1 MTGAFGCDISKTEE
15 EGRTSIKISNWQR
28 TIPIKKERIDLLRKI
43 VLGVF
48 FTLHILGT
56 APLSAQ
62 LSENTDTLPP
72 LKITE
77 GWQYRWGDSPV
88 DEFGVPTWICQD
100 EDSPLW
106 KPAPTTVNLP
116 VEGKTNI
123 LWLRVPLPEDERK
136 EPTLYLPRAFLNLE
150 VYLNGKRIY
159 AFGEFKLDY
168 KNRFSAFVPHRIFLP
183 ENYNGKII
191 YFRMFSD
198 LPRINGIQGPVFLGT
213 REKLTL
219 HLIRKDILQFLIGVF
234 CVFIGLLALI
244 SFIERSSGRPQAAIS
259 FGFFSLFIG
268 MGFLAMIAPLLW
280 FIPAP
285 RFWYFI
291 LFLSF
296 FLFPAALV
304 AFVEHVIGPGYKNF
318 FRRLWQFHLVIV
330 LIVIVMEFLDVWSMA
345 RWMEGLRF
353 LWIFDSLVVVI
364 AGVYA
369 SIKGRYEARV
379 FTVGIAFFS
388 VFALR
393 DIFSQGQ
400 TTMLMPVGTLIF
412 IILLGY
418 ILYHRFTEN
427 SRKLQIY
434 TRELEE
440 KSEKL
445 EEARTQ
451 LEEYSHT
458 LEQKVEERTKEVK
471 EKQAQLVQSSKMA
484 ALGSLV
490 AGVAHEINTPVGA
503 INSMHNTLMRAVDK
517 VRSDIEDCLAE
528 TSKERE
534 KLRSS
539 LGMIDD
545 ANKVIQSGTERVIDI
560 VKRLRSFARLDEA
573 ELKDANINE
582 GIEDTLTIIHHQIK
596 HDITV
601 VKNYGD
607 IPIISCFP
615 GRLNQ
620 VFLNLLINARQA
632 IEGKGTITI
641 STSTKDDRVYVEI
654 EDTGRGIAREHL
666 AKIFDPGFTTKGVGV
681 GTGLGLSICYQIIQD
696 HHGEILVESEVGKGT
711 TFTVVLPTD
720 LEKRLESN

>member
-1 MTGAFGCDISKTEE
+1 
-15 EGRTSIKISNWQR
+15 
-28 TIPIKKERIDLLRKI
+28 
-43 VLGVF
+43 
-48 FTLHILGT
+48 
-56 APLSAQ
+56 
-62 LSENTDTLPP
+62 
-72 LKITE
+72 
-77 GWQYRWGDSPV
+77 
-88 DEFGVPTWICQD
+88 
-100 EDSPLW
+100 
-106 KPAPTTVNLP
+106 
-116 VEGKTNI
+116 
-123 LWLRVPLPEDERK
+123 
-136 EPTLYLPRAFLNLE
+136 
-150 VYLNGKRIY
+150 
-159 AFGEFKLDY
+159 
-168 KNRFSAFVPHRIFLP
+168 
-183 ENYNGKII
+183 
-191 YFRMFSD
+191 
-198 LPRINGIQGPVFLGT
+198 
-213 REKLTL
+213 
-219 HLIRKDILQFLIGVF
+219 
-234 CVFIGLLALI
+234 
-244 SFIERSSGRPQAAIS
+244 
-259 FGFFSLFIG
+259 
-268 MGFLAMIAPLLW
+268 MGFLAMTAPLLW
-280 FIPAP
+280 FVPAP
-285 RFWYFI
+285 RFWYFV
-291 LFLSF
+291 LFPSF

-304 AFVEHVIGPGYKNF
+304 AFVEHVIGPGYKKF

-330 LIVIVMEFLDVWSMA
+330 FIVIVMEFLGVWSMA
-345 RWMEGLRF
+345 RWMYGLRF
-353 LWIFDSLVVVI
+353 LWIFDSLAVVI

-393 DIFSQGQ
+393 DIFSQGH
-400 TTMLMPVGTLIF
+400 TIMLMPVGTLIF
-412 IILLGY
+412 ILLLGY

-427 SRKLQIY
+427 SRQLRIY
-434 TRELEE
+434 ARELEE
-440 KSEKL
+440 KSDKL
-445 EEARTQ
+445 EEAKVQ

-458 LEQKVEERTKEVK
+458 LEQKVEERTREVK

-517 VRSDIEDCLAE
+517 VRGDIEDCLSE
-528 TSKERE
+528 TYKERE
-534 KLRSS
+534 KLRTSF
-539 LGMIDD
+539 GMIDD

-573 ELKDANINE
+573 ELKDADINE

-641 STSTKDDRVYVEI
+641 STYVKDDKVYAEI

-696 HHGEILVESEVGKGT
+696 HRGEILVESELGKGT
-711 TFTVVLPTD
+711 TFIVVLPTD
-720 LEKRLESN
+720 LEKRLESD

>member
-1 MTGAFGCDISKTEE
+1 MNRGIS
-15 EGRTSIKISNWQR
+15 
-28 TIPIKKERIDLLRKI
+28 LLRRI
-43 VLGVF
+43 LLGVLL
-48 FTLHILGT
+48 TLFCFGPVL
-56 APLSAQ
+56 LLAQ
-62 LSENTDTLPP
+62 QSENTDTLPP

-88 DEFGVPTWICQD
+88 DEFGVPTWIYQD

-106 KPAPTTVNLP
+106 KPAPTTANFP
-116 VEGKTNI
+116 VEGKSNI

-136 EPTLYLPRAFLNLE
+136 EPTLYIPRAFLNLE
-150 VYLNGKRIY
+150 VYLNSKRIY
-159 AFGEFKLDY
+159 SFGEFRLDY
-168 KNRFSAFVPHRIFLP
+168 KNRFAAFVPHHILLP
-183 ENYNGKII
+183 EDYKGEII

-198 LPRINGIQGPVFLGT
+198 LPRIIGIQGPVFLGS
-213 REKLTL
+213 REELTL
-219 HLIRKDILQFLIGVF
+219 HLIRKDILQFLVGVF

-244 SFIERSSGRPQAAIS
+244 SFIDRSSGRPQAAVS
-259 FGFFSLFIG
+259 FGFFSFFIG

-280 FIPAP
+280 FVPAP
-285 RFWYFI
+285 RFWYFV
-291 LFLSF
+291 LFPSF
-296 FLFPAALV
+296 FLFPAALI
-304 AFVEHVIGPGYKNF
+304 AFVEHVIGPGYKKF
-318 FRRLWQFHLVIV
+318 FRRLWQFHLIIV
-330 LIVIVMEFLDVWSMA
+330 FIAIVMEFLGGGSMA
-345 RWMEGLRF
+345 RWMDGLQF
-353 LWIFDSLVVVI
+353 LWIFDSLAVVI

-393 DIFSQGQ
+393 DILSQGQ
-400 TTMLMPVGTLIF
+400 ATMLMPVGTLIF

-427 SRKLQIY
+427 SRQLRIY
-434 TRELEE
+434 ARELEE
-440 KSEKL
+440 KSDKL
-445 EEARTQ
+445 EEAKVQ
-451 LEEYSHT
+451 LEEYSRT
-458 LEQKVEERTKEVK
+458 LEQKVEERTREVK

-503 INSMHNTLMRAVDK
+503 INSMHNTLVRAVEK
-517 VRSDIEDCLAE
+517 LRGDIGDSIAE
-528 TSKERE
+528 TQKERE
-534 KLRSS
+534 KIRSS
-539 LGMIDD
+539 FGVIDD

-573 ELKDANINE
+573 ELKDADINE

-632 IEGKGTITI
+632 IEGKGKITI
-641 STSTKDDRVYVEI
+641 STYVKNNKVYIEI
-654 EDTGRGIAREHL
+654 KDTGRGIARGQL
-666 AKIFDPGFTTKGVGV
+666 ARIFDPGFTTKGVGV